1 MHTNTASDIL
11 SLAVYVVCM
20 ATLAPVMGFHS
31 VLGAGDFGVVNAA
44 SSAAVAVVVFAS
56 TIVALCN
63 NNNNKKTRIV

>member
-1 MHTNTASDIL
+1 MHTNTASDTL
-11 SLAVYVVCM
+11 SLAVYVACM

-44 SSAAVAVVVFAS
+44 SSAAVAVVVFVS

-63 NNNNKKTRIV
+63 NKKTRIV

>member
-11 SLAVYVVCM
+11 SLAVCVACL

-31 VLGAGDFGVVNAA
+31 ILGADDFGVVNAG

-56 TIVALCN
+56 TIVAMCS
-63 NNNNKKTRIV
+63 NKKTRIV